1 MGKKETRVNSTSQ
14 LINFSKK
21 FTDYGAED
29 DMMADPDMERKG
41 VEIDDAV
48 GVAVVFDEEGQESDE
63 EEGLE
68 VRDKSD
74 VKEEGGEGDK
84 NGVTAADKNNGKV
97 ATLSFGVLKLACSD
111 ANELVNRVFQSY
123 H

>member
-48 GVAVVFDEEGQESDE
+48 GVAVVFDEEG
-63 EEGLE
+63 
-68 VRDKSD
+68 
-74 VKEEGGEGDK
+74 
-84 NGVTAADKNNGKV
+84 
-97 ATLSFGVLKLACSD
+97 
-111 ANELVNRVFQSY
+111 
-123 H
+123 